1 MTAVNAQREIPAAF
15 KELHSSL
22 ESLQQDA
29 VIYVNSSQLQ
39 LALKGLG
46 SEDPVTRI
54 AGEGPEYR
62 VSCSSID

>member
-22 ESLQQDA
+22 EFLQQDA